1 MPNLFEHLH
10 GLDERPHMRK
20 EWGRG
25 PMESECVERCGS
37 VKDAEQR
44 VFYSRKEEKPCKCRT
59 CSSICMALTRCLFIY
74 LNILK
79 LYRLTIY

>member
-37 VKDAEQR
+37 VEDAEQR
-44 VFYSRKEEKPCKCRT
+44 VFYSKKRKSRANAELVRAFAWP
-59 CSSICMALTRCLFIY
+59 
-74 LNILK
+74 
-79 LYRLTIY
+79 

>member
-44 VFYSRKEEKPCKCRT
+44 VFYSRKEESRANAELVRAFAWP
-59 CSSICMALTRCLFIY
+59 
-74 LNILK
+74 
-79 LYRLTIY
+79 

>member
-37 VKDAEQR
+37 VEDAEQR
-44 VFYSRKEEKPCKCRT
+44 VFYSRKRGKAVQMPNLFEHLHGLD
-59 CSSICMALTRCLFIY
+59 SLFIHIPDHY
-74 LNILK
+74 K
-79 LYRLTIY
+79 TV